1 MRFLSAV
8 ALAVWPLL
16 AVPSDLEQ
24 ALKDG
29 LLIEVKH
36 GNENKNQPPAD

>member
-1 MRFLSAV
+1 VTYWFA
-8 ALAVWPLL
+8 ADDTKIA
-16 AVPSDLEQ
+16 Q

-36 GNENKNQPPAD
+36 GKESKNEPTPD